1 MNDQNQQPE
10 SDSQERS
17 HFTTRL
23 QTIERQVGENVLA
36 ALEADSTV
44 AVLTT
49 VVSGIR
55 ADRVVSVP
63 LSSDQVQDISAILAQ
78 AQVDPDEP
86 DQDGGTIGF
95 HVVLENDQ
103 EPIDEESTD
112 DESKS

>member
-1 MNDQNQQPE
+1 MNDQNQP
-10 SDSQERS
+10 SDSSGQERS
-17 HFTTRL
+17 QFITRL

-36 ALEADSTV
+36 ALESESTV

-63 LSSDQVQDISAILAQ
+63 LDGNQVQDISAILAQ
-78 AQVDPDEP
+78 AQIDPDEP

-95 HVVLENDQ
+95 HVVLENDGK
-103 EPIDEESTD
+103 PAD
-112 DESKS
+112 DET